1 MCVTFCNALTIQE
14 GVYTLSRLQQVSS
27 TGNCFRFCV
36 NRWFLWEINV
46 FVEFEMSEELAA
58 SRIIALAAYI
68 PCPFSANWQATQHR
82 PITCMLANV
91 ATRIIPWQVWHI
103 VAFITLRPFFCMR
116 QQSCNIDKSL
126 CSINNSAGGKNIAP
140 SNQAIL
146 TNCHTN
152 NIFVCADNHV
162 ISTNIYA
169 SSTTAPPART

>member
-68 PCPFSANWQATQHR
+68 PCPFSAN
-82 PITCMLANV
+82 
-91 ATRIIPWQVWHI
+91 
-103 VAFITLRPFFCMR
+103 
-116 QQSCNIDKSL
+116 
-126 CSINNSAGGKNIAP
+126 
-140 SNQAIL
+140 
-146 TNCHTN
+146 
-152 NIFVCADNHV
+152 
-162 ISTNIYA
+162 
-169 SSTTAPPART
+169 